1 MAVLVFLQPSVLPC
15 AFRRSVTLADQEN
28 DDTVYILGYSPDN
41 GVFQRVVRLSLNT
54 LEEETIIETHTRMPC
69 GMVRVESMFSIFTM
83 FCFIKLASYLQ
94 IDFEQLLEVHIY

>member
-1 MAVLVFLQPSVLPC
+1 MAVLVFLQPSVLPF
-15 AFRRSVTLADQEN
+15 ALRRSVTPAEQEN
-28 DDTVYILGYSPDN
+28 DDTVYILGCSQDN
-41 GVFQRVVRLSLNT
+41 GFLQRIVRLSLNT
-54 LEEETIIETHTRMPC
+54 LEEETIIEIHNRMPC